1 MTRLGIP
8 LAWSPVGFDVTT
20 AAVVFGLIFLVELPD
35 KTFIATLVMATRFR
49 PLLVWI
55 GVSLAFLVQ
64 TAVAVTAGGL
74 LARLPRTPV
83 EIFAGLMFLVGGILL
98 IRGAAAADGEEAETE
113 EEFGAKANKAAKG
126 WHVVTLCFTILFL
139 AEWGDLSQ
147 ILTASMVLKYHDPVS
162 VFVGAFLALAT
173 VSALGAALGRTLLT
187 KMRLS
192 TLRRI
197 GGGVCLVLA
206 AFTFA
211 QLAGII

>member
-1 MTRLGIP
+1 MPRLGVP

-98 IRGAAAADGEEAETE
+98 IRGAAAADGADTDV
-113 EEFGAKANKAAKG
+113 
-126 WHVVTLCFTILFL
+126 W
-139 AEWGDLSQ
+139 
-147 ILTASMVLKYHDPVS
+147 
-162 VFVGAFLALAT
+162 AFSRPNNG
-173 VSALGAALGRTLLT
+173 VRRWNGSAH
-187 KMRLS
+187 
-192 TLRRI
+192 
-197 GGGVCLVLA
+197 
-206 AFTFA
+206 
-211 QLAGII
+211 